1 MSDGKNVRIGD
12 LLTRAGVLRKH
23 DLKEAIEI
31 SQDTGQMIGKVLIM
45 SGFITKE
52 DLQAAVEAQSLV
64 RDGNLEFEL
73 GLLAI
78 ATCARER
85 LLLHQA
91 LDQLGWHPQE
101 ARPTAR
107 LGELLLS
114 SGIITVDQLNY
125 ALELVRDTVTPLGAV
140 LIDSKIITREMLD
153 DALSVQTNIRE
164 GRITKP
170 DGVSKLTRW
179 ASTKSRG
186 ANQ

>member
-1 MSDGKNVRIGD
+1 MTDGKNVRIGD

-52 DLQAAVEAQSLV
+52 DLQASVEAQSLV

-73 GLLAI
+73 ALLAI

-85 LLLHQA
+85 LLLHQS

-101 ARPTAR
+101 AKPTAR
-107 LGELLLS
+107 LGDLLLS
-114 SGIITVDQLNY
+114 SGIITVDELNY
-125 ALELVRDTVTPLGAV
+125 ALDQVRETVTPLGAV
-140 LIDSKIITREMLD
+140 LIASKVITREILD
-153 DALSVQTNIRE
+153 DALSVQGQIRE

-179 ASTKSRG
+179 VSSKAR
-186 ANQ
+186 ANNQ